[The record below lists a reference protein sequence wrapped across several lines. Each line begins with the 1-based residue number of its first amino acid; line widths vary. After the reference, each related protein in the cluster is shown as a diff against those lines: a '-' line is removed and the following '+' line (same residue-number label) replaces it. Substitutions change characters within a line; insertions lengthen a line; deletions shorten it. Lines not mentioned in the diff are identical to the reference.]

1 MRALLLLLWAVPAMA
16 QPVLDAR
23 AVPGLTEEGR
33 AAYAAFTGSN
43 LPRAFAVGRGG
54 AFGWWGAARVPE
66 PSGAPA
72 PFLNAVPRP
81 APLLAEEAQR
91 RALAECGRQE
101 GRDCHLYAT
110 DLVAV
115 GQPAPPAPP
124 PAFSSSWNYS
134 IEPDARY
141 FWRGPAA
148 AAGVYVWAH
157 GSGAPA
163 GTQPQPHVRAF
174 NNAGYDVV
182 RFDREARADERIR
195 AAGWLADAL
204 GDLRARGYRRIVVG
218 GQSRGAWN
226 GLMMLSTP
234 GLADVVIAVSP
245 AAHGSGNSSNLTAQY
260 DDLRAMV
267 GDARPSRTRVAF
279 VQFAHDTF
287 AGDPAGRRALIE
299 RLRPSTGGLLVID
312 QPPGFEGHGA
322 GQTAAFAEK
331 FGACLLR
338 FAEGGPDHC

>member
-1 MRALLLLLWAVPAMA
+1 MPAVA
-16 QPVLDAR
+16 QPVLDVR

-33 AAYAAFTGSN
+33 TAYASFLRTN
-43 LPRAFAVGRGG
+43 LPRAFAVGGAS
-54 AFGWWGAARVPE
+54 AFGWSGGAGTAATVQKKALDGCAAR
-66 PSGAPA
+66 G
-72 PFLNAVPRP
+72 
-81 APLLAEEAQR
+81 
-91 RALAECGRQE
+91 GT
-101 GRDCHLYAT
+101 DCRLYAT
-110 DLVAV
+110 DLAVV

-124 PAFSSSWNYS
+124 AAFASTWNYT

-141 FWRGPAA
+141 FWRGPATA
-148 AAGVYVWAH
+148 PGVYVWAH
-157 GSGAPA
+157 GSGAPH

-182 RFDREARADERIR
+182 RFDREPNADERNR

-204 GDLRARGYRRIVVG
+204 ADLRARGYRRIVVG

-234 GLADVVIAVSP
+234 NLADVVIAVSP
-245 AAHGSGNSSNLTAQY
+245 AAHGSGSSSNLSAQY
-260 DDLRAMV
+260 DDLRALV
-267 GDARPSRTRVAF
+267 AAARPARTRVAF
-279 VQFAHDTF
+279 VQFARDAF

-299 RLRPSTGGLLVID
+299 GLRPSMGALLMID

-322 GQTAAFAEK
+322 GQGAAFAEQ